1 MGKIGCWNKKRAV
14 LAIFYCGCKQSKS
27 FHIPPP
33 DRREDKGT
41 HFFRNR
47 KIRPRFSAKTGIRRN
62 GSSPRFRRRAP
73 ASGPAMK
80 RHLPTAP
87 GFAERKSHRGSGGF
101 HHSYRGAPKLPP
113 QHLLH
118 FGCHGLAV
126 VTELL
131 VEDLEGGRITEMVQT
146 VDRPRIA
153 HEAPQVHLEP

>member
-27 FHIPPP
+27 FHIPPS

-80 RHLPTAP
+80 RRLPTAP
-87 GFAERKSHRGSGGF
+87 GFAKRKSHRFRGGF
-101 HHSYRGAPKLPP
+101 HHSYRGAAKDHLYPLHPGGQKKSRCRQARTVAGTTAPASSSLRPP
-113 QHLLH
+113 RSRRCNRTSRR
-118 FGCHGLAV
+118 G
-126 VTELL
+126 
-131 VEDLEGGRITEMVQT
+131 
-146 VDRPRIA
+146 P
-153 HEAPQVHLEP
+153 